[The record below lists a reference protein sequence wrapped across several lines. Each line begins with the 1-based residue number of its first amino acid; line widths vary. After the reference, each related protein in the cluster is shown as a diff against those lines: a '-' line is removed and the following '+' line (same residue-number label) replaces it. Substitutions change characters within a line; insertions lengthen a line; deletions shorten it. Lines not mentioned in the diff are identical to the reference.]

1 MMASEIGPALRGARE
16 SRGLDVAEAQRA
28 TKIRSKYLQAME
40 DERWEVLPG
49 KAAVH
54 GFLRT
59 YAQYLG
65 LDPEPLLK
73 AYDRGPGATEHAGR
87 VPADMLP
94 QPGDLKGRARWPGAV
109 VVVAFI
115 AIAIAGVL
123 VLAIESGSDGDG
135 EETSP
140 ASEVAGSD
148 GGSGGGGSPSGEP
161 ETETETT
168 TTTSEEESGSGGEPD
183 QEARPSKR
191 RVELKST
198 GEVWVCLLSNR
209 GRALVD
215 GETLAAGES
224 RGPFERRAF
233 EAAFGNGSV
242 RVRVDGKRIGVPASA
257 DPIGY
262 AITPRRIKQLDE
274 AERPDCL

>member
-1 MMASEIGPALRGARE
+1 MTASEIGPALRGARE

-28 TKIRSKYLQAME
+28 TKIRSKYLRAME

-49 KAAVH
+49 KAYVH

-73 AYDRGPGATEHAGR
+73 AYDRGPGSTEHAGR

-94 QPGDLKGRARWPGAV
+94 QPGDLKGRARWPAAV

-123 VLAIESGSDGDG
+123 VLALGSGSEDGG
-135 EETSP
+135 EE
-140 ASEVAGSD
+140 ASSATEVAGSD
-148 GGSGGGGSPSGEP
+148 GGSGGGGSGSDEAESG
-161 ETETETT
+161 TT
-168 TTTSEEESGSGGEPD
+168 TTTGEDESGGG
-183 QEARPSKR
+183 QESNPETKPSQR
-191 RVELKST
+191 RVELEST
-198 GEVWVCLLSNR
+198 GEVWVCLLSDR

-233 EAAFGNGSV
+233 QAAFGNGSI

-262 AITPRRIKQLDE
+262 AITPRTVKQLDE
-274 AERPDCL
+274 GERPDCL

>member
-1 MMASEIGPALRGARE
+1 MTASEIGPALRGARE

-28 TKIRSKYLQAME
+28 TKIRSKYLRAME

-49 KAAVH
+49 KAYVH

-73 AYDRGPGATEHAGR
+73 AYDRGPGSTEHAGR

-94 QPGDLKGRARWPGAV
+94 QPGDLKGRARWPAAV

-123 VLAIESGSDGDG
+123 VLALGSGSEDGG
-135 EETSP
+135 EE
-140 ASEVAGSD
+140 ASSATEVAGSD
-148 GGSGGGGSPSGEP
+148 GGSGGGGSGSDEAESG
-161 ETETETT
+161 TT
-168 TTTSEEESGSGGEPD
+168 TTTGEDESGGG
-183 QEARPSKR
+183 QESNPETKPSQR
-191 RVELKST
+191 RVELEST
-198 GEVWVCLLSNR
+198 GEVWVCLLSDR

-233 EAAFGNGSV
+233 QAAFGNGSV

-262 AITPRRIKQLDE
+262 AITPRTVKQLDE
-274 AERPDCL
+274 GERPDCL